1 MKINSVLQLVIY
13 NYLCTFIIIEGRIF
27 SSHTSVIWFFATPI
41 YLLGI
46 PCLKI
51 MYKHEWQ
58 LNCEQENEL
67 CKEISVPD
75 LQVLMWS
82 GVTSLPWKETL
93 SLHYCGFAVQS
104 THIHKRVVSKV
115 QVRDISIIII
125 KQKNP
130 IHSSG
135 CHFSFFMLSGLLHC
149 ITLWK
154 R

>member
-1 MKINSVLQLVIY
+1 MYIY
-13 NYLCTFIIIEGRIF
+13 NYWRSVI
-27 SSHTSVIWFFATPI
+27 TSVIWFFATPI
-41 YLLGI
+41 HFSMLASLFFCFFLIAILLGI

-104 THIHKRVVSKV
+104 TRIHKRVVSKV
-115 QVRDISIIII
+115 QVWDVSIIII

-149 ITLWK
+149 ITLCK
-154 R
+154 K